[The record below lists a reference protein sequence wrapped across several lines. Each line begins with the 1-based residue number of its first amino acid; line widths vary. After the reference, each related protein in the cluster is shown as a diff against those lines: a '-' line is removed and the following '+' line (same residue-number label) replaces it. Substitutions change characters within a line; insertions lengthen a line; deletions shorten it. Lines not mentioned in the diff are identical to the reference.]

1 MNSHQPFQLMGPQDK
16 PASINQ
22 AGYPV
27 NALPP
32 LLRDVSQG
40 LHEDTQIPIEM
51 IGSTVLSATSL
62 ACQSL
67 IEVIPPYTQEPEQ
80 CSLYFLTIAESGE
93 GKTTIFKPIMKPF
106 YEFST
111 EMKREYQQQLTEYKK
126 HHDVWKTTKQALDS
140 KLKKAVK
147 NNQDSTTAK
156 YDIAAHLED
165 EPQKPKCLN
174 MLYEDA
180 TPKAIVLGLE
190 EYPYGGVLSDEGIT
204 FFNGYTKNNLGLFNK
219 AWGGETYVH
228 QRPDGE
234 VLELKACLTISLMV
248 QSGVFMDYLKK
259 HGKIAESSGFI
270 SRFLFTNTISTL
282 GYRTENSNYDKSTEA
297 IEKLQAMISVLLEK
311 QKEQFYSNSP
321 KKKTLRLSEEAVE
334 LWKENSVKI
343 RQRITFGNKWEHIKP
358 IASKAGSNAIRLAAI
373 FQYITDEKS
382 NEITRETLDC
392 AYSCVIWHLDQA
404 SALFYPMSDKF
415 KFMQDV
421 HDLLSWMKVKFE
433 KSKNFPFKKN
443 EIEKFGP
450 NRLRRVEK
458 LEPILN
464 QLISMRLICVFT
476 HTGNPTLYIAMS
488 PDNGLNYIGIQ
499 PSDRWTTAIVSSWE
513 NTPGRY
519 QPLRY

>member
-27 NALPP
+27 NSLPS
-32 LLRDVSQG
+32 LLREVTQG
-40 LHEDTQIPIEM
+40 LHENTQIPIEM
-51 IGSTVLSATSL
+51 IGSTVLSAASL

-111 EMKREYQQQLTEYKK
+111 EMKREYQQQLAEYKK
-126 HHDVWKTTKQALDS
+126 HHD
-140 KLKKAVK
+140 
-147 NNQDSTTAK
+147 
-156 YDIAAHLED
+156 
-165 EPQKPKCLN
+165 
-174 MLYEDA
+174 
-180 TPKAIVLGLE
+180 
-190 EYPYGGVLSDEGIT
+190 
-204 FFNGYTKNNLGLFNK
+204 
-219 AWGGETYVH
+219 
-228 QRPDGE
+228 
-234 VLELKACLTISLMV
+234 
-248 QSGVFMDYLKK
+248 
-259 HGKIAESSGFI
+259 
-270 SRFLFTNTISTL
+270 NTISTL
-282 GYRTENSNYDKSTEA
+282 EYRTENSNYDKSTEA
-297 IEKLQAMISVLLEK
+297 IEKLQAMTSVLLEK
-311 QKEQFYSNSP
+311 QKEQFYRNSS

-343 RQRITFGNKWEHIKP
+343 RQRITFGNTWEHIKP

-421 HDLLSWMKVKFE
+421 DDLLSWMKVKFE
-433 KSKNFPFKKN
+433 KINNCPFKKN

-488 PDNGLNYIGIQ
+488 PDNGLNYIGIR

-513 NTPGRY
+513 NTSGRY
-519 QPLRY
+519 QPLRF